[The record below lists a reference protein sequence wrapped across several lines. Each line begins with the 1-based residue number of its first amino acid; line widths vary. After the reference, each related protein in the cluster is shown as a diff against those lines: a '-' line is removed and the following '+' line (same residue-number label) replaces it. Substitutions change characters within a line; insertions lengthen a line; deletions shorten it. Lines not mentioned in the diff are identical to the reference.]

1 MMILT
6 LISQLIHIEQRPAVA
21 KKLAASVGAD
31 DLIIF
36 IHDKETG
43 AFRPAPGFTIDTL
56 QTQSWREVLSE
67 SPATG
72 IHTTSRLAPNHAS
85 PLPVTVIT
93 YENKLAVACTGGSA
107 SKAKLFPLQKLL
119 PLLASLFH
127 YEQFIDDTRSYVK
140 QEGPP
145 PTDQYD
151 IAQKLEAARKSLRS
165 ALQEKDIEIH
175 ERIKSEAALAKSEQR
190 FRFMAESLSTMIFT
204 SKPSGELDYL
214 SPQWA
219 RYTGVSFAEL
229 QKNGLSAI
237 LHPDDAKNVSAHWK
251 KSYATG
257 TLIEQEVRLRRHDGT
272 FRWHLSRAEPMR
284 NDAGDITMWVGS
296 STDIQEVKA
305 NMEKK
310 LELEEK
316 TKLLTK
322 QQEDLL
328 ELNAAKD
335 EFIRL
340 ASHQL
345 RTPATGVKM
354 YIGMLMGGYADEPTD
369 KQMQML
375 DQAYRSNDRQLQIID
390 DLLKV
395 ATVDAGQVILSKE
408 VCDLTILITEIIE
421 EFQHSTIK
429 RHQQI
434 VFKQPNHDV
443 SANIDRR
450 FIRMVIE
457 NILDNASKY
466 SPEHTKIIITLS
478 KNNHSEITIADQGVG
493 IAQKDQDLLFKKFS
507 RVHNAM
513 SISAAGT
520 GLGLYWAKEIITLH
534 GGTITLRSKPNHGT
548 SFTITL
554 P

>member
-1 MMILT
+1 MLILT
-6 LISQLIHIEQRPAVA
+6 LISQLIHIDERPLVA
-21 KKLAASVGAD
+21 KKLASSVGAD
-31 DLIIF
+31 DLLIF

-43 AFRPAPGFTIDTL
+43 TFRPAPGFTIDTL
-56 QTQSWREVLSE
+56 QAGSWRELLSE
-67 SPATG
+67 CPATG
-72 IHTTSRLAPNHAS
+72 IHTTSRLAPHHTS
-85 PLPVTVIT
+85 PVPVTVMT

-127 YEQFIDDTRSYVK
+127 YEQFIDDTRTYIK
-140 QEGPP
+140 QDNLPA
-145 PTDQYD
+145 TDHHD
-151 IAQKLEAARKSLRS
+151 IAQKLEAARKSLHS
-165 ALQEKDIEIH
+165 ALTEKDREIR
-175 ERIKSEAALAKSEQR
+175 ERIKSEAALAESEQR
-190 FRFMAESLSTMIFT
+190 FRFMAESLATMIFT
-204 SKPSGELDYL
+204 SKPSGDLDYI
-214 SPQWA
+214 SPQWSN
-219 RYTGVSFAEL
+219 YTGITLEAL
-229 QKNGLSAI
+229 QENGLSAI
-237 LHPDDAKNVSAHWK
+237 LHPDDADSVSAYWK
-251 KSYATG
+251 RSYAAG

-284 NDAGDITMWVGS
+284 NEAGDITMWVGS
-296 STDIQEVKA
+296 STDIEEVKA

-322 QQEDLL
+322 QQKDLI

-375 DQAYRSNDRQLQIID
+375 DQAYRSNDRQLHIID

-395 ATVDAGQVILSKE
+395 ATIDAGQVILSKE
-408 VCDLTILITEIIE
+408 VCDLTILITDIIE
-421 EFQHSTIK
+421 EFRHSTAK
-429 RHQQI
+429 RNQQI
-434 VFKQPNHDV
+434 VFKQPNHDI
-443 SANIDRR
+443 SAHIDRR

-457 NILDNASKY
+457 NLLDNASKY
-466 SPEHTKIIITLS
+466 SPENTT
-478 KNNHSEITIADQGVG
+478 ITIALSQNSHSKITITDQGVG
-493 IAQKDQDLLFKKFS
+493 IAKKDHDQLFKKFS

-534 GGTITLRSKPNHGT
+534 GGDITLQSKPNHGST
-548 SFTITL
+548 FTITL

>member
-1 MMILT
+1 M
-6 LISQLIHIEQRPAVA
+6 
-21 KKLAASVGAD
+21 
-31 DLIIF
+31 
-36 IHDKETG
+36 
-43 AFRPAPGFTIDTL
+43 
-56 QTQSWREVLSE
+56 
-67 SPATG
+67 
-72 IHTTSRLAPNHAS
+72 
-85 PLPVTVIT
+85 T

-127 YEQFIDDTRSYVK
+127 YEQFIDDTRTYIK
-140 QEGPP
+140 QDNLPA
-145 PTDQYD
+145 TDHHD
-151 IAQKLEAARKSLRS
+151 IAQKLEAARKSLHS
-165 ALQEKDIEIH
+165 ALTEKDREIR
-175 ERIKSEAALAKSEQR
+175 ERIKSEAALAESEQR
-190 FRFMAESLSTMIFT
+190 FRFMAESLATMIFT
-204 SKPSGELDYL
+204 SKPSGDLDYI
-214 SPQWA
+214 SPQWSN
-219 RYTGVSFAEL
+219 YTGITLEAL
-229 QKNGLSAI
+229 QENGLAAI
-237 LHPDDAKNVSAHWK
+237 LHPDDADSVSAYWK
-251 KSYATG
+251 RSYAAG

-284 NDAGDITMWVGS
+284 NEAGDITMWVGS
-296 STDIQEVKA
+296 STDIEEVKA

-322 QQEDLL
+322 QQKDLI

-375 DQAYRSNDRQLQIID
+375 DQAYRSNDRQLHIID

-395 ATVDAGQVILSKE
+395 ATIDAGQVILSKE
-408 VCDLTILITEIIE
+408 VCDLTILITDIIE
-421 EFQHSTIK
+421 EFRHSTAK
-429 RHQQI
+429 RNQQI
-434 VFKQPNHDV
+434 VFKQPNHDI
-443 SANIDRR
+443 SAHIDRR

-457 NILDNASKY
+457 NLLDNASKY
-466 SPEHTKIIITLS
+466 SPENTT
-478 KNNHSEITIADQGVG
+478 ITIALSQNSHSKITITDQGVG
-493 IAQKDQDLLFKKFS
+493 IAKKDHDQLFKKFS

-534 GGTITLRSKPNHGT
+534 GGDITLHSKPNHGST
-548 SFTITL
+548 FTITL

>member
-6 LISQLIHIEQRPAVA
+6 LISQLIHIDERPIVA
-21 KKLAASVGAD
+21 KKLATSVGAD

-43 AFRPAPGFTIDTL
+43 AFRPAPGFTVDTL
-56 QTQSWREVLSE
+56 HAEAWKELLDE
-67 SPATG
+67 CPATG
-72 IHTTSRLAPNHAS
+72 IHTTSRLVPHHAS
-85 PLPVTVIT
+85 PLPVTIMT

-127 YEQFIDDTRSYVK
+127 YEQFIDDTRAYIK
-140 QEGPP
+140 QEGL
-145 PTDQYD
+145 PTTDHHD
-151 IAQKLEAARKSLRS
+151 IAQKLEAARRSLRS
-165 ALQEKDIEIH
+165 ALQEKDIEIR

-204 SKPSGELDYL
+204 SKPSGDLDYL

-219 RYTGVSFAEL
+219 IYTGVSFDEL

-237 LHPDDAKNVSAHWK
+237 LHPDDARSVLAYWR
-251 KSYATG
+251 KSYAAG

-284 NDAGDITMWVGS
+284 NEAGDITMWVGS
-296 STDIQEVKA
+296 STDIEEVKA

-375 DQAYRSNDRQLQIID
+375 DQAYRSNDRQLHIID

-408 VCDLTILITEIIE
+408 VCDLTTLIADIIE
-421 EFQHSTIK
+421 EFQHSTTK

-434 VFKQPNHDV
+434 VFQQPDHDV

-450 FIRMVIE
+450 FIRMVVE
-457 NILDNASKY
+457 NLLDNASKY
-466 SPEHTKIIITLS
+466 SPEHTTITITLT
-478 KNNHSEITIADQGVG
+478 KNSHSEITITDQGVG
-493 IAQKDQDLLFKKFS
+493 IAQKDQDQLFKKFS

-534 GGTITLRSKPNHGT
+534 GGAITLRSKPKHGST
-548 SFTITL
+548 FIITL

>member
-1 MMILT
+1 MLILT
-6 LISQLIHIEQRPAVA
+6 LISQLIHIDERPVIA
-21 KKLAASVGAD
+21 KKLAARVGAD
-31 DLIIF
+31 DLVIF

-43 AFRPAPGFTIDTL
+43 TFRPAPGFTIDTL
-56 QTQSWREVLSE
+56 QAESWRELLNE
-67 SPATG
+67 CPATG
-72 IHTTSRLAPNHAS
+72 IHTTSRLAPHHTS
-85 PLPVTVIT
+85 PVPVTVMT

-127 YEQFIDDTRSYVK
+127 YEQFIDDTRAYIK
-140 QEGPP
+140 QENLPD
-145 PTDQYD
+145 TSHYD
-151 IAQKLEAARKSLRS
+151 IAQKLEDARKSLRS
-165 ALQEKDIEIH
+165 ALTEKDREIR
-175 ERIKSEAALAKSEQR
+175 ERIKSEAALAESEQR

-204 SKPSGELDYL
+204 SKPSGDLDYI

-219 RYTGVSFAEL
+219 SYTGLALESL
-229 QKNGLSAI
+229 QKNGLAAI
-237 LHPDDAKNVSAHWK
+237 LHPDDVGSVLAYWNR
-251 KSYATG
+251 SYAEG

-284 NDAGDITMWVGS
+284 NESGDITMWVGS

-322 QQEDLL
+322 QQEDLI

-375 DQAYRSNDRQLQIID
+375 DQAYRSNDRQLHIID

-395 ATVDAGQVILSKE
+395 ATIDAGKVILSKE
-408 VCDLTILITEIIE
+408 VCDLTILITDIVE
-421 EFQHSTIK
+421 EFRHSTSK
-429 RHQQI
+429 RNQEI
-434 VFKQPNHDV
+434 VFQQPDRDV
-443 SANIDRR
+443 SAHIDRR

-457 NILDNASKY
+457 NLLDNASKY
-466 SPEHTKIIITLS
+466 SPENTT
-478 KNNHSEITIADQGVG
+478 ITIALSQNSHSKITITDQGVG
-493 IAQKDQDLLFKKFS
+493 IAKEDQEQLFKKFS

-534 GGTITLRSKPNHGT
+534 GGEITLQSKPDHGST
-548 SFTITL
+548 FTITL